1 MVATFFQPCECSCFL
16 CLSTKLLRDFSILD
30 QKISSAFEDMGVG
43 PFSRAMTMTRDGF
56 IYFSD
61 I

>member
-1 MVATFFQPCECSCFL
+1 MFSFSLF
-16 CLSTKLLRDFSILD
+16 STKLLTDFSILD

-43 PFSRAMTMTRDGF
+43 PFSGAMTMTRDGF
-56 IYFSD
+56 IYLGD